1 VGELHSFDHLISD
14 EEIEWLNG
22 RQLRCMAALGID
34 DLTIGYDEE
43 GLAQSLKLPVLDGA
57 EARELFVFDPSSAE
71 VGKSNVAKVFL
82 ESLKAKAIM
91 RSGMTRDAIAIQ
103 FCEDRHWRFL
113 ALVGAERVLYYW
125 DPFGDAMEESHALRA
140 VEAANAGWRVVSI
153 PHRLQSDG
161 YQCGPWSHV
170 ALKLFAAYFKA
181 GICEGFSESFAKH
194 AELRPLDL
202 VTERGRG
209 AVDRAKGINSAFIKG
224 VRDEARKQLRDADS
238 AGSMPFKPDVRPAP
252 PVSPRTRKAMQ
263 AQGGSA
269 EASIL
274 L

>member
-1 VGELHSFDHLISD
+1 VKASAKLFIAAADGVLLTPTHHKVKDACAGVDAKEKARSPHFEEASCRQRWWQTPVEADGCSGCRRRSHRRFVGV
-14 EEIEWLNG
+14 G
-22 RQLRCMAALGID
+22 RLRFRRLRQPRC
-34 DLTIGYDEE
+34 
-43 GLAQSLKLPVLDGA
+43 
-57 EARELFVFDPSSAE
+57 
-71 VGKSNVAKVFL
+71 
-82 ESLKAKAIM
+82 
-91 RSGMTRDAIAIQ
+91 
-103 FCEDRHWRFL
+103 
-113 ALVGAERVLYYW
+113 AERVLYYW

-140 VEAANAGWRVVSI
+140 VVAANAGWRVVSI

-181 GICEGFSESFAKH
+181 GIFEGFSESFAKH